1 MWANRRRSVLLM
13 SGSSTNWVGWS
24 EFSLPEWPGVGSGAD
39 GFEKETNSFALS
51 LKCDCEALQI
61 HLNSAAQTLIEE

>member
-1 MWANRRRSVLLM
+1 
-13 SGSSTNWVGWS
+13 
-24 EFSLPEWPGVGSGAD
+24 VGSGAD